1 MWMSDEDIDP
11 KFLIRDRDRIYPD
24 IFDMFWKDTNVRPIK
39 IPPRAP
45 MANAF
50 CESFIGTLK
59 RECLNHFMCF
69 GKDQLDYIIRIWLQH
84 YHKHR
89 PHRGV
94 GRDNSVLDESFI
106 PRTEGAVRCRTE
118 LGGLIREY
126 YRDAA

>member
-69 GKDQLDYIIRIWLQH
+69 SKDQLDLRGAII
-84 YHKHR
+84 
-89 PHRGV
+89 
-94 GRDNSVLDESFI
+94 
-106 PRTEGAVRCRTE
+106 
-118 LGGLIREY
+118 
-126 YRDAA
+126 